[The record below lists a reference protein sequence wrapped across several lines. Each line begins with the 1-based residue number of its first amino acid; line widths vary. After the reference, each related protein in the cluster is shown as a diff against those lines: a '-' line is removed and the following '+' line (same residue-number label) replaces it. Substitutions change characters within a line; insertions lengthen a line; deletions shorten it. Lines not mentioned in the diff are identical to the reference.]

1 MGNVQEANGAT
12 KVAVKADTEATLLEV
27 EQKCMDAGIPC
38 FMVIDAG
45 RTQIAPN
52 SRTVLAVGP
61 APSDLVDTVTGDL
74 KLL

>member
-1 MGNVQEANGAT
+1 MGAT
-12 KVAVKADTEATLLEV
+12 KVAVKGETEEVLLKVQQRCKDTS
-27 EQKCMDAGIPC
+27 IPSY
-38 FMVIDAG
+38 MVIDAG

-61 APSDLVDTVTGDL
+61 APVSLVDKVTGDL